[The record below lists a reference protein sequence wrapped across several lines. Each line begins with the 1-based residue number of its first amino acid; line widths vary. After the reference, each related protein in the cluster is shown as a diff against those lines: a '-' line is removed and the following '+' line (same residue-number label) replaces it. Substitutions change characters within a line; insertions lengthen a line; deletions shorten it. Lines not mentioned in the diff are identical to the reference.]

1 MSALRPFAIAALG
14 FSIASGVA
22 FATPL
27 EATALYREKASGC
40 RTLDLATWSH
50 PTRKVM
56 ETSRVKIHKV
66 ELCNG
71 DVYPIFTVG
80 LPGEPLVRIN
90 DAYYNELN
98 ARMAQANGWHS
109 YAFVD
114 AERGVI
120 IYVDVT
126 GKRQLSLDYE
136 EFDAASAK

>member
-1 MSALRPFAIAALG
+1 MIIRRSAILAAAIIALVSGAAC
-14 FSIASGVA
+14 
-22 FATPL
+22 ATPL

-40 RTLDLATWSH
+40 RTLELAAWSH

-56 ETSRVKIHKV
+56 ETSRVDIRKV

-80 LPGEPLVRIN
+80 LPGEPLVRVN
-90 DAYYNELN
+90 DAYYNKLH
-98 ARMAQANGWHS
+98 ARMAEANGWHS

>member
-1 MSALRPFAIAALG
+1 MSAPRPFAAAALVLCLSAG
-14 FSIASGVA
+14 AA
-22 FATPL
+22 RATPL
-27 EATALYREKASGC
+27 EATALYREKATGC
-40 RTLDLATWSH
+40 RTLDLTTWSH

-56 ETSRVKIHKV
+56 ETSRVEIRKV

-90 DAYYNELN
+90 DAYYNKLH
-98 ARMAQANGWHS
+98 AGMAQANGWHS

-126 GKRQLSLDYE
+126 GKRQLALDYE
-136 EFDAASAK
+136 EFDAPPAN